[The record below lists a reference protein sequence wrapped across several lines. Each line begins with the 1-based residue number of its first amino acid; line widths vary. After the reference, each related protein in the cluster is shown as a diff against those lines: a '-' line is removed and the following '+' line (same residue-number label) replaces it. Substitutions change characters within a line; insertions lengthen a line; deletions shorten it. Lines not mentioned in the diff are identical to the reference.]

1 MPLLAVV
8 DRPGL
13 KPRTPPSK
21 EKTDPVPKKQE
32 SDYHNSILLKM
43 TPKLSKLELIILSI
57 VDGICK
63 GNKKNK
69 TCSLTVKEL
78 SDQVACRM
86 PSRRINQGSVKRAR
100 RSLQRRRL
108 LVLVKTWGKK
118 KVFTT
123 AIPRAEAEGFK
134 GLQIPLEAA
143 TDPNLSNAAKLIFGR
158 LHYLLTVN
166 DEKRIYINWTD
177 EKLADDLNIG
187 LRQTKAAIAVL
198 KSRGYLFAGGKTRR
212 RKLSLDPEWTNR
224 NKIVLPD
231 FTRRTTK
238 KKGYKRVPSSLPLGY
253 KRVPN
258 GFAEQLDFVSK
269 KADFQAPTNI
279 TNNKYFSFQEKWHR
293 KAAQKE
299 QEMSICQSRAMDRIV
314 AHWKSKKP
322 SLKVS
327 GQRVTGRAL
336 PVLKALLSKH
346 GEKTILETINLYH
359 ESLHNPTLI
368 CSKFN
373 KRPAYRVSIEEFFAG
388 FSIDN
393 QIFIKQNKIKCL
405 EGVDGWFQMCLKG
418 AEEIERRFALVVA
431 DRFPVVT
438 KLLRE
443 VISSWDG
450 HPSLVGNRAESNL
463 RKSAARLVEF
473 HQRVKSR
480 LATGRTEMRLST
492 PAFLCEYFVPYV
504 LENLN
509 LDRFRIYWLM
519 SERFMDDFEQHLVD
533 MRALAPPKERRVGG
547 RRIARRL
554 NPDEEDLRGVGSRG
568 NWIGGRVEAEAD
580 RVEPETPPED
590 YLDAADY

>member
-1 MPLLAVV
+1 MSKPFVV
-8 DRPGL
+8 DHVNTSLEGFLDKSLSKSELQIRWVIESVCRKHPWCFYSNRELAEQFNLHPMTVSATVRSLVKKGAVLSEIEVRSTGTCRRMKLNPEYL
-13 KPRTPPSK
+13 KSK
-21 EKTDPVPKKQE
+21 NHLVVE
-32 SDYHNSILLKM
+32 YNGKM
-43 TPKLSKLELIILSI
+43 TK
-57 VDGICK
+57 
-63 GNKKNK
+63 
-69 TCSLTVKEL
+69 
-78 SDQVACRM
+78 
-86 PSRRINQGSVKRAR
+86 RRIKEEEQPTESTPG
-100 RSLQRRRL
+100 
-108 LVLVKTWGKK
+108 GKS
-118 KVFTT
+118 
-123 AIPRAEAEGFK
+123 G
-134 GLQIPLEAA
+134 GLPPLSLEAYPPRRKSNHFQELA
-143 TDPNLSNAAKLIFGR
+143 KPAYNNAIYNEYFLSGNTAP
-158 LHYLLTVN
+158 
-166 DEKRIYINWTD
+166 EK
-177 EKLADDLNIG
+177 G
-187 LRQTKAAIAVL
+187 
-198 KSRGYLFAGGKTRR
+198 AGG
-212 RKLSLDPEWTNR
+212 
-224 NKIVLPD
+224 
-231 FTRRTTK
+231 
-238 KKGYKRVPSSLPLGY
+238 
-253 KRVPN
+253 
-258 GFAEQLDFVSK
+258 
-269 KADFQAPTNI
+269 
-279 TNNKYFSFQEKWHR
+279 
-293 KAAQKE
+293 E

-480 LATGRTEMRLST
+480 LVTGRTEMRLST
-492 PAFLCEYFVPYV
+492 PAFLREYFVPYV

-547 RRIARRL
+547 RRITRRL

-568 NWIGGRVEAEAD
+568 NWIGGRAKQEVD
-580 RVEPETPPED
+580 RVEPEPCPED
-590 YLDAADY
+590 YLDAADYCD